1 MADARV
7 NKKRK
12 RDKADL
18 IFYGI
23 LMAWPTLQF
32 IVFYIGVN
40 FNSILLAF
48 QDIDILANS
57 YSWTSEHFVNAFQK
71 MLSPTLLSMAKN
83 SILAYFITICTSI
96 PLGLL
101 FSYYIY
107 KKMPGAGAFRV
118 ILFMPSIISSII
130 LVSMFRFF
138 TTDALPAMMKDFFDI
153 TMKAP
158 LDDQNAR
165 FGTVMFY
172 NIWVG
177 FGTSVLMYS
186 NKMSTID
193 PSISEAASIDGAKG
207 LSEFWYITLPLV
219 FSTLS
224 VFLVTGMAG
233 LFTNQINL
241 FSFYGMMTPDS
252 VQTFGYWLF
261 REAKLATNGGLG
273 GYSELAAIGL
283 LLTCISVPLTL
294 GVKWAAEKFGPS
306 ED

>member
-1 MADARV
+1 MADAKV
-7 NKKRK
+7 NKRIKRN
-12 RDKADL
+12 KADW
-18 IFYGI
+18 IFYSI
-23 LMAWPTLQF
+23 IMAWPTLQF
-32 IVFYIGVN
+32 VVFYIGVN
-40 FNSILLAF
+40 FNSVLLAF
-48 QDIDILANS
+48 QDIDILSNT
-57 YSWTSEHFVNAFQK
+57 YSWTTNHFVNGFEK
-71 MLSPTLLSMAKN
+71 MVSATLLAMAEN
-83 SILAYFITICTSI
+83 SLLAYLITIVASI

-107 KKMPGAGAFRV
+107 KGLPGAGSFRV
-118 ILFMPSIISSII
+118 ILFMPSIVSSII

-138 TTDALPAMMKDFFDI
+138 TTDALPAMMKDFFNV

-158 LDDQNAR
+158 LDDQSAR

-207 LSEFWYITLPLV
+207 FSEFWYITLPLV
-219 FSTLS
+219 FPTLS
-224 VFLVTGMAG
+224 VFLITGMAG

-241 FSFYGMMTPDS
+241 FSFYGMSAPDS

-283 LLTCISVPLTL
+283 LLTVIAVPLTL
-294 GVKWAAEKFGPS
+294 GVKWAVEKLGPS

>member
-1 MADARV
+1 MSSASKK
-7 NKKRK
+7 NKMQKN
-12 RDKADL
+12 KADY
-18 IFYGI
+18 IFYAI
-23 LMAWPTLQF
+23 IMAWPTVQF
-32 IVFYIGVN
+32 LVFYIGVN
-40 FNSILLAF
+40 FNSVLLAF
-48 QDIDILANS
+48 QDIDILSNS

-71 MLSPTLLSMAKN
+71 MISPTLLTMAKN
-83 SILAYFITICTSI
+83 SLLAYFISVCTSI

-107 KKMPGAGAFRV
+107 KKLPGAGAFRV
-118 ILFMPSIISSII
+118 ILFMPSIICSII

-138 TTDALPAMMKDFFDI
+138 TTDALPAMMRDFFGV
-153 TMKAP
+153 TMEAP
-158 LDDQNAR
+158 LDSKTAR

-207 LSEFWYITLPLV
+207 FTEFWYVTLPLV

-224 VFLVTGMAG
+224 VFLITGIAG

-241 FSFYGMMTPDS
+241 FSFYGMSAPDG
-252 VQTFGYWLF
+252 VQTLGYWLY
-261 REAKLATNGGLG
+261 REAMLATNGGLG
-273 GYSELAAIGL
+273 GYSELAAVGL
-283 LLTCISVPLTL
+283 LLTVISVPLTF
-294 GVKWAAEKFGPS
+294 GARWAAERFGPS

>member
-1 MADARV
+1 MAAAKV
-7 NKKRK
+7 NKKIK
-12 RDKADL
+12 RNKADL
-18 IFYGI
+18 IFYTI
-23 LMAWPTLQF
+23 IMAWPTLQF
-32 IVFYIGVN
+32 AAFYIGVN

-48 QDIDILANS
+48 QDIDIIANS
-57 YSWTSEHFVNAFQK
+57 YTWTTDHFVNAFHK
-71 MLSPTLLSMAKN
+71 MISPTLLTMAKN
-83 SILAYFITICTSI
+83 SILAYLITVCTSI

-107 KKMPGAGAFRV
+107 KKLAGAGAFRV

-138 TTDALPAMMKDFFDI
+138 TTDALPAMLHDFFKI
-153 TMKAP
+153 TITAP
-158 LDDQNAR
+158 LDDQSAR

-193 PSISEAASIDGAKG
+193 PSVSEAASIDGAKG
-207 LSEFWYITLPLV
+207 ITEFWYITLPMV

-224 VFLVTGMAG
+224 VFLITGMAG

-241 FSFYGMMTPDS
+241 FSFYGMAAPDT

-273 GYSELAAIGL
+273 GYSELAAVGL
-283 LLTCISVPLTL
+283 LLTCVSVPLTL
-294 GVKWAAEKFGPS
+294 GIRWAAEKFGPS

>member
-1 MADARV
+1 MA
-7 NKKRK
+7 NKSFKKRIK
-12 RDKADL
+12 SDW
-18 IFYGI
+18 IFYAI
-23 LMAWPTLQF
+23 IMAWPTLQF
-32 IVFYIGVN
+32 LVFYLGVN
-40 FNSILLAF
+40 FNSVLIAF
-48 QDIDILANS
+48 QNIDILS
-57 YSWTSEHFVNAFQK
+57 DTYSWTADHFVHAFEK
-71 MLSPTLLSMAKN
+71 MISPTLLTMAKN
-83 SILAYFITICTSI
+83 SIWAYLISICTSI

-118 ILFMPSIISSII
+118 ILFMPSIICSII

-138 TTDALPAMMKDFFDI
+138 TTDAMPAMMKDFFNI
-153 TMKAP
+153 TMTAP
-158 LDDQNAR
+158 LDDQARR
-165 FGTVMFY
+165 FGTIMFY

-193 PSISEAASIDGAKG
+193 HSISEAASIDGAKG
-207 LSEFWYITLPLV
+207 ISEFWYITLPLV

-224 VFLVTGMAG
+224 VFLITGMAG

-241 FSFYGMMTPDS
+241 FSFYGITAPDS

-273 GYSELAAIGL
+273 GYSELAAIGI
-283 LLTCISVPLTL
+283 LLTFISVPLTL
-294 GVKWAAEKFGPS
+294 GIRWAAEKFGPS

>member
-1 MADARV
+1 MAEA
-7 NKKRK
+7 KIKRK
-12 RDKADL
+12 AKINKSDI
-18 IFYGI
+18 IFYSI
-23 LMAWPTLQF
+23 MMAWPTLQF
-32 IVFYIGVN
+32 VVFYIGVN

-48 QDIDILANS
+48 QDIDIIANT
-57 YSWTSEHFVNAFQK
+57 YSWTTNHFANAFDK
-71 MLSPTLLSMAKN
+71 MLSPTLLTMAKN
-83 SILAYFITICTSI
+83 SIFAYLITICTSI

-107 KKMPGAGAFRV
+107 KKLPMAGFFRV
-118 ILFMPSIISSII
+118 VLFMPSIISSII

-138 TTDALPAMMKDFFDI
+138 TTDALPAMLRDFFEI
-153 TMKAP
+153 TIKAP
-158 LDDQNAR
+158 LDDKASR

-193 PSISEAASIDGAKG
+193 PSISEAANIDGAQG
-207 LSEFWYITLPLV
+207 FSEFWYITLPLV

-224 VFLVTGMAG
+224 VFLITGVAT

-241 FSFYGMMTPDS
+241 FSFYGMSAPDA

-273 GYSELAAIGL
+273 GYSELSAVGL
-283 LLTCISVPLTL
+283 LLTCVSVPLTL